1 MDIII
6 VQSLFL
12 KIANI
17 FPAIEKLHTI
27 VDTFQHHAGRYFYPN
42 SGKKFRSIK
51 KSKLLTALRLR
62 NGAPPR
68 KRLYVLDRTILLTLI
83 WNWFSGMKMDRG
95 NHANTGP
102 GLRYYE
108 AVHHR
113 DVMYPV
119 DVEFR
124 IGTRVKLID

>member
-12 KIANI
+12 KIANST
-17 FPAIEKLHTI
+17 PAIEKLHDITH
-27 VDTFQHHAGRYFYPN
+27 TFQHYARRYYYPN
-42 SGKKFRSIK
+42 SGKMSRFIK
-51 KSKLLTALRLR
+51 KVKIIDNDSIEKRW
-62 NGAPPR
+62 NPR
-68 KRLYVLDRTILLTLI
+68 KRLYVLGRTILLTLI
-83 WNWFSGMKMDRG
+83 WNWFTRMKMDRG

-108 AVHHR
+108 VVHYR
-113 DVMYPV
+113 DVMYLV

-124 IGTRVKLID
+124 IGTWVKLID